1 MIICSE
7 SGKLGSIGNFVEA
20 AEDTKLI
27 GQVKNIDEH
36 NVRRNAKNILQHKK
50 SDEGIKLI
58 NMLSTHGFVEIRLK
72 RFRDEG
78 IKKRKVYFQ
87 KKG

>member
-7 SGKLGSIGNFVEA
+7 FGKLGSIGNFVEA

-27 GQVKNIDEH
+27 GEVKNIDEH

-50 SDEGIKLI
+50 LDEGLKLI
-58 NMLSTHGFVEIRLK
+58 NMLSTHGFLK
-72 RFRDEG
+72 DSGMKES
-78 IKKRKVYFQ
+78 K
-87 KKG
+87 